1 MTVIKPRF
9 KVITS
14 IIVAL
19 IIALTSSIS
28 TTFAAQPH
36 PERPLDK
43 NNLEKLTVDDAK
55 RIKDGVKFDLGKY
68 DGYIHFLSEDM
79 IKVSI
84 IPDGSAEKDSSAI
97 AKKDWE
103 TPRFSAKEKQD
114 HYTLKTKKIT
124 VEVNEKTFGVK
135 ILDKQGNVINEDEAL
150 NGSSSGYENGKP
162 YVIKKTD
169 PSENFYGFGEQT
181 GSQLNKRGKSLANF
195 NSDSYGYNN
204 STKYVYTA
212 IPFFIGLKAG
222 NAYGILFDNSYRTY
236 YNMAKDSDDYYYF
249 YADGGPLTYYFMN
262 GPDISHV
269 LDQYTELTGKIK
281 LPPEWALGLQQSA
294 WAYTPEQ
301 IENIAQTY
309 RDKKIPL
316 DTMNFDIDY
325 MNGYRVF
332 TWSDAYKKAFDTIKS
347 IPGMH
352 AVTINDP
359 GVKKDDQFSVFN
371 EGIAKDYFVK
381 KADGTPYIGPVWA
394 GDSGFP
400 NFVNSQVRNWWSS
413 NIASTL
419 LNAGVDGIWN
429 DMNEPAVFND
439 DQGLFHT
446 LPLDSYGIDDEGN
459 KVLHEQ
465 FHNEYGHLEDEATY
479 NAWAAANSNKRPF
492 VLTRDMFAGTQR
504 YAAVWTGDS
513 LSDWEHLQ
521 MSMPMNMNIGLSGQ
535 AFVGNDIGGF
545 GNQATPELFA
555 RWIELGS
562 FLPFS
567 RIHYDQWSDRNYHQ
581 EPWSFGSDV
590 EKISKKYIE
599 LRYQLLPYLY
609 NAFNDAS
616 KTGKPVQQPLVY
628 QFQKDP
634 GTYNI
639 DDESMFGDSLLLA
652 PVVEQGKT
660 SRSVYLPK
668 GETWINYW
676 DQKEYQ
682 GGQTITV
689 DAPLDSMPIFV
700 KKDSIIPT
708 REVQQYTQQNKLTN
722 LTLDTYLD
730 HQASYSFYEDDGKT
744 LDHDKGQY
752 NITDFQVKKDGN
764 AITFDADKK
773 VSNYDSALQ
782 SYTLKIH
789 EAKDPKHVVGGFQ
802 KYDRVSSL
810 NELDNQKNGYYFDS
824 NASILYVKVPVDH
837 ASKVIIH

>member
-1 MTVIKPRF
+1 MTIY
-9 KVITS
+9 KVNYKAAVALL
-14 IIVAL
+14 VAL
-19 IIALTSSIS
+19 IIAFS
-28 TTFAAQPH
+28 TIFSTAFAAQPH
-36 PERPLDK
+36 TDRPLDK
-43 NNLEKLTVDDAK
+43 DKLQKLEVTEAK
-55 RIKDGVKFDLGKY
+55 RIRDGAQFDLGKY
-68 DGYIHFLSEDM
+68 TGYIHFLSEDTV
-79 IKVSI
+79 KVSVV
-84 IPDGSAEKDSSAI
+84 PDGSAEKYSSAI
-97 AKKDWE
+97 AKKVWE
-103 TPRFSAKEKQD
+103 APRFKAQEKQD
-114 HYTLKTKKIT
+114 HYTLKTKQIT
-124 VEVNEKTFGVK
+124 VEVNEKPFGVK
-135 ILDKQGNVINEDEAL
+135 ILDKKGRVINEDYAL
-150 NGSSSGYENGKP
+150 NGSSSGYESGKP
-162 YVIKKTD
+162 YIIKKTD
-169 PSENFYGFGEQT
+169 KNENFYGFGEQT

-195 NSDSYGYNN
+195 NSDSYGYDN

-212 IPFFIGLKAG
+212 IPFFIGLKNG
-222 NAYGILFDNSYRTY
+222 NAYGIYFDNTYRTY

-269 LDQYTELTGKIK
+269 LDQYTELTGKIN

-301 IENIAQTY
+301 IETIAQTY

-332 TWSDAYKKAFDTIKS
+332 TWSDAYKKAFDTIKR

-359 GVKKDDQFSVFN
+359 GVKQDNDYSVYK
-371 EGIAKDYFVK
+371 EGLDKEYFVK
-381 KADGTPYIGPVWA
+381 KADGTPYIGPVWP
-394 GDSGFP
+394 GDSAFP
-400 NFVNSQVRNWWSS
+400 NFVNSTVRNWWSS
-413 NIASTL
+413 NIATTL
-419 LNAGVDGIWN
+419 LNEGVDGIWN

-446 LPLDSYGIDDEGN
+446 LPLDSYGLDDNGN
-459 KVLHEQ
+459 KVLHEA
-465 FHNEYGHLEDEATY
+465 FHNTYGHLEDEATY
-479 NAWAAANSNKRPF
+479 NAWASANSNKRPF

-521 MSMPMNMNIGLSGQ
+521 MSLPMNMNIGLSGQ

-567 RIHYDQWSDRNYHQ
+567 RIHYDQWTDRNYHQ

-590 EKISKKYIE
+590 EQISKKYIE
-599 LRYQLLPYLY
+599 MRYQLLPYLY
-609 NAFNDAS
+609 NAFHDAAE
-616 KTGKPVQQPLVY
+616 TGKPVQQPLVY
-628 QFQKDP
+628 QFQNDQ

-652 PVVEQGKT
+652 PVVDQGKT

-676 DQKEYQ
+676 NQKEYQ

-689 DAPLDSMPIFV
+689 DAPLDTMPIFV

-730 HQASYSFYEDDGKT
+730 RHASYSFYEDDGKT
-744 LDHDKGQY
+744 LNHNKGQY
-752 NITDFQVKKDGN
+752 NLTDINVGKIGRTTVFS
-764 AITFDADKK
+764 ADQK
-773 VSNYDSALQ
+773 VTRYHSDLQ
-782 SYTLKIH
+782 SYTLKLH
-789 EAKDPKHVVGGFQ
+789 DTRDPRFVTSGFKKYAKVGSLKDLDGQ
-802 KYDRVSSL
+802 KT
-810 NELDNQKNGYYFDS
+810 GYYYDGS
-824 NASILYVKVPVDH
+824 QKILYVKIPVNGH
-837 ASKVIIH
+837 SKVVVH